1 MNRLRLGLTVLLMAE
16 VAACGTAIVGHM
28 NRPVPPRP
36 PVARIVDAETARHF
50 EELWQQFDNPQ
61 PGDWLMLGQAFSVF
75 GFFPEADQ
83 CLRQAT
89 QVEPQSAD
97 NWFWRGLVQNRLG
110 QTSESTSQL
119 GRASQLDRRHVDEC
133 HYITARNHLRNNSP
147 QKAEAELRQIKNE
160 HLPGHYLLAYVLVHT
175 SRPAEAVTILNQLI
189 SGHPDVHRL
198 YQLRSRAAEM
208 LGDAEMARR
217 DREWAE
223 RVPETI
229 ATDAVAD
236 RLGNRSSSFGL
247 DNRIVR
253 AGRLANPRNL
263 DSVAD
268 ELNEILKISFRP
280 RVARLLAS
288 IELRRGHP
296 ALAVELL
303 EQLVTRDGA
312 TADTLIEL
320 GLAMQAAKIDPVR
333 IHEVFR
339 QALRYRLDP
348 EICRL
353 MAQHVTRHGKQ
364 QDVDRLNALLKH
376 AEGLQAYR
384 TNQLET
390 AVKFFQQAAPIAHQH
405 QADSYFFLGESLRH
419 LGRTES
425 SQAAYRHCL
434 ELRPHHGRSSRAL
447 AIHAG
452 EGD

>member
-1 MNRLRLGLTVLLMAE
+1 MNRLRLGLTVLLVVE
-16 VAACGTAIVGHM
+16 VTACGTAIVGHM

-36 PVARIVDAETARHF
+36 PVARMVDAETAGHF
-50 EELWQQFDNPQ
+50 EDLWKQFENPQ
-61 PGDWLMLGQAFSVF
+61 RGDWLMLGQAFSVY

-119 GRASQLDRRHVDEC
+119 RRASQLDRRHVDEC
-133 HYITARNHLRNNSP
+133 HYITARNHLRDNSP
-147 QKAEAELRQIKNE
+147 QQAEAELRQIKSE
-160 HLPGHYLLAYVLVHT
+160 HLAGHYLLAYVLVHT
-175 SRPAEAVTILNQLI
+175 SRPAEAMTILNQLI
-189 SGHPDVHRL
+189 ARHPDVHRI

-208 LGDAEMARR
+208 LGDEDMARR

-236 RLGNRSSSFGL
+236 RLDNRSPSFGL

-303 EQLVTRDGA
+303 EQLLTRDGA

-333 IHEVFR
+333 IHDVFR
-339 QALRYRLDP
+339 RALRYRLDP

-353 MAQHVTRHGKQ
+353 MTQHVSQHGKQ
-364 QDVDRLNALLKH
+364 QDVDRLQALLKH

-390 AVKFFQQAAPIAHQH
+390 AARFFEQAAPIAHQH

-419 LGRTES
+419 LGRIES
-425 SQAAYRHCL
+425 SRAAYRRCL
-434 ELRPHHGRSSRAL
+434 ELRPHHGRSSQAL
-447 AIHAG
+447 EIHAG
-452 EGD
+452 KGD